1 MCLARP
7 VEDPFEPSGEGF
19 AYNIQDNNSFEI
31 EELESSPDAMVQIFQ
46 TEEGAPTIIFIDEM
60 EGMAAENSEGVEL

>member
-1 MCLARP
+1 
-7 VEDPFEPSGEGF
+7 
-19 AYNIQDNNSFEI
+19 
-31 EELESSPDAMVQIFQ
+31 MVQIFQ